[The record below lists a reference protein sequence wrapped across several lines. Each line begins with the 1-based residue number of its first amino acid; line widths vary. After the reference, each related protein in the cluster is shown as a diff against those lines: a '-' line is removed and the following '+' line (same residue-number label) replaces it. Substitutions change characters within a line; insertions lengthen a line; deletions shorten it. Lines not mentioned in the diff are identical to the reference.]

1 MKKYNFDLG
10 IKRRGT
16 DAKKYN
22 PSLCPED
29 VLPFWIADT
38 DFPSP
43 DEVKEAVQKR
53 LDDQHY
59 GYPYISDSFE
69 KSIARWYKV
78 RHGLEIDP
86 GLIDFSPCVIP
97 AMIWFVLEFSA
108 PGDKVLLQTPVYP
121 PFHDL
126 IRNNGRN
133 ISYNSLKLVNGR
145 YEIDWEDL
153 EKKLSCRRC
162 KILFICN
169 PQNPTGRNFSKEE
182 LERMGQLALKYDV
195 KVGVDEIHADIV
207 YDGKKFVC
215 FSGISEELAMNSV
228 TFLNPAKTFN
238 VAGFRT
244 AAWFTHNPKIYKAM
258 IKQQANAKGMG
269 RTIFGTVATEACFTQ
284 CDDYAD
290 ALVAYLNETKNQLVK
305 YVSEEISDI
314 DVIPTEAT
322 FMAWLDCR
330 KLGFETQAEL
340 ERFMFEDAKVL
351 LSSGTTFGEKDG
363 FGFMR
368 FNFAAPRAQVMEGLK
383 RIKEAVDRLQN

>member
-78 RHGLEIDP
+78 RHGLEIDS

-269 RTIFGTVATEACFTQ
+269 RTIFGTVATEACFNH

-290 ALVAYLNETKNQLVK
+290 ALVEYLNETKNQLVK

-340 ERFMFEDAKVL
+340 ERFMFEEAKVL

>member
-78 RHGLEIDP
+78 RQGLEIDP
-86 GLIDFSPCVIP
+86 QLIDFSPCVIP

-133 ISYNSLKLVNGR
+133 ISYNSMKLVNGR

-153 EKKLSCRRC
+153 EKKLSCSRC

-290 ALVAYLNETKNQLVK
+290 ALVEYLNETKNQLVK

>member
-86 GLIDFSPCVIP
+86 QLIDFSPCVIP

-133 ISYNSLKLVNGR
+133 ISYNSMKLVNGR

-153 EKKLSCRRC
+153 EKKLSCSRC

-290 ALVAYLNETKNQLVK
+290 ALVEYLNETKNQLVK